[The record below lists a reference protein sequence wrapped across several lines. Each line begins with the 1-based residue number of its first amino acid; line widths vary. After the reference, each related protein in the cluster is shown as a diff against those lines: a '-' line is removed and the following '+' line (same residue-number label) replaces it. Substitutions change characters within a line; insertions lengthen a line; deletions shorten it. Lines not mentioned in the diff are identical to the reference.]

1 MTLYTIVW
9 VSIGV
14 VVILGI
20 GMAIWVCIA
29 EYYEKKM
36 KRKSVSSIIDRKRD
50 ITK

>member
-20 GMAIWVCIA
+20 GMTIWVCIA
-29 EYYEKKM
+29 EHYEGKM
-36 KRKSVSSIIDRKRD
+36 KRKSVSSIIDRNRNIIK
-50 ITK
+50 